1 MRSSEDGRTRD
12 AGGSEAR
19 AATEPP
25 KSGIVWLAS
34 YPKSGNTWT
43 RSFLHNLAKIK
54 SGEEDEQ
61 SINAMTRYT
70 VWDIAMP
77 LYIKALGYEPNDQ
90 HRDEI
95 ARVRP
100 QVQQRIADS
109 LEGLI
114 FAKTHSALVRNRG
127 HSTINFSVTSG
138 AVYIVRN
145 PLDVAISYAHHMG
158 RPLDDAIELMAMD
171 GLESPTGSSAV
182 FEVYSSWS
190 EHVFSWTRKP
200 HPSIYVMRYEDML
213 AEPAKAFGGL
223 ARHLLFGASP
233 AEVEAAIERSSFSR
247 LRAQEEQQGFIE
259 RPKEAERFFREGR
272 AEQWREVLS
281 RAQISRI
288 VRDHGAQM
296 ARFGYSAD

>member
-1 MRSSEDGRTRD
+1 MGPGNQP
-12 AGGSEAR
+12 AG
-19 AATEPP
+19 EPP

-43 RSFLHNLAKIK
+43 RTFLHNLAKIK

-70 VWDIAMP
+70 VWDIAKP
-77 LYIKALGYEPNDQ
+77 LYTQALGYEPTDE

-95 ARVRP
+95 ARLRP
-100 QVQQRIADS
+100 QVQQRIADT
-109 LEGLI
+109 LEGMI
-114 FAKTHSALVRNRG
+114 FAKTHAALLVNRG
-127 HSTINFSVTSG
+127 HSTINFAVTSG

-158 RPLDDAIELMAMD
+158 RSIDDAIGLMAEP
-171 GLESPTGSSAV
+171 GLESPTGPNAV
-182 FEVYSSWS
+182 YEVYGSWS

-213 AEPAKAFGGL
+213 ADPAKTFGAL
-223 ARHLLFGASP
+223 ARHLLFGATA
-233 AEVEAAIERSSFSR
+233 AEIDAAIERSSFSR

-259 RPKEAERFFREGR
+259 RPKEAQRFFREGR
-272 AEQWREVLS
+272 SGQWRDVLS
-281 RAQISRI
+281 HAQISRI
-288 VRDHGAQM
+288 VRDHGTQM

>member
-1 MRSSEDGRTRD
+1 MHSSEDGRTRE
-12 AGGSEAR
+12 AAGSEAQ
-19 AATEPP
+19 AVAEQP

-77 LYIKALGYEPNDQ
+77 LYAKALGYEPTDQ

-95 ARVRP
+95 ARVRL

-114 FAKTHSALVRNRG
+114 FAKTHSALVMNRG

-171 GLESPTGSSAV
+171 GLESPIGSNAV

-233 AEVEAAIERSSFSR
+233 AEIELAIERSSFSR
-247 LRAQEEQQGFIE
+247 LRAQEEKQGFIE

-272 AEQWREVLS
+272 SGQWREVLS

-288 VRDHGAQM
+288 VHDHGAQM
-296 ARFGYSAD
+296 ARFGYSPD